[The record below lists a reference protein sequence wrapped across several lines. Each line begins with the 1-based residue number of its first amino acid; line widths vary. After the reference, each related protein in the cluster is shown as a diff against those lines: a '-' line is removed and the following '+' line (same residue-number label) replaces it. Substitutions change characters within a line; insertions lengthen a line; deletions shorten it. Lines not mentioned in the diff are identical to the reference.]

1 MSAWCD
7 RSLLFPVSLYLL
19 FPTSHLFRN
28 DPIPDP
34 IKLLRRLGALESRI
48 EQLKI
53 DCVGVAEGKRTMA
66 LAVTDLQLKNA
77 HILRKVSAMKS
88 LVTVFDRLLSKL
100 LTFTRRQTDFGR
112 DAQ

>member
-1 MSAWCD
+1 MTGHCYF
-7 RSLLFPVSLYLL
+7 RYHLLL

-34 IKLLRRLGALESRI
+34 VKLLRRLGALESRI

-53 DCVGVAEGKRTMA
+53 DCVGVADGKRKMA

-77 HILRKVSAMKS
+77 HILRKVSAVES
-88 LVTVFDRLLSKL
+88 LVIVFDGLLCKI
-100 LTFTRRQTDFGR
+100 LTSTQRQQDFGR